1 MKMYTEKRPQRS
13 KAPYVIVATVL
24 AVAVVIGIVMFG
36 GPAEDEPNGGGA
48 SAGKPAEPE
57 ENPVP
62 GGGEEPDP
70 PVPGPA
76 GLTRSLA
83 EQIGPSPL
91 TVTRVDAEKAND
103 CYRKAVKLLE
113 KDVPGSADLLTAR
126 ELLNTAYVSEQ
137 LGGSLAA
144 KAALKLEKL
153 AAMTVLRP
161 GQYVNDKDPYL
172 LSYTFEPGDY
182 LNSTRYT
189 KGDRKGE
196 IRKAGVIA
204 RHELS
209 VPAAAIVRFNGL
221 KSARTFR
228 AGENYK
234 LIRGPFHLVVQL
246 STRRA
251 DLYLRDLYVRGLD
264 VCIGA
269 PETPTPT
276 GYFCIARGGK
286 TRKSQYNPP
295 VDSNKPNKTL
305 RPGDTGYPL
314 DSEGHN
320 MKLRGIPQL
329 GTDIPVS
336 RSYAIHGTNDPSSV
350 GKAASLGCLRFRAED
365 IALLYDC
372 LQEYGDPEDP
382 TVPWKHWSVIWIR
395 K

>member
-13 KAPYVIVATVL
+13 KAPYVIITAVL
-24 AVAVVIGIVMFG
+24 VVAVVIGIVMFG
-36 GPAEDEPNGGGA
+36 GPAANEPNGGA
-48 SAGKPAEPE
+48 SNAGKPAEHK
-57 ENPVP
+57 ENPVS
-62 GGGEEPDP
+62 GGGAEPDT

-83 EQIGPSPL
+83 EQVGPSPL
-91 TVTRVDAEKAND
+91 TVTGVDAEKAND

-137 LGGSLAA
+137 LGGSLAK

-182 LNSTRYT
+182 LNSTRFT
-189 KGDRKGE
+189 KGDRKGQ

-204 RHELS
+204 RHALS

-234 LIRGPFHLVVQL
+234 LIRGPFHLVVRL
-246 STRRA
+246 SALRA

-286 TRKSQYNPP
+286 TRKSPYNPP
-295 VDSNKPNKTL
+295 VDSNRPNKTL

-314 DSEGHN
+314 DTEGHN

-365 IALLYDC
+365 ITLLYDC
-372 LQEYGDPEDP
+372 LQEYGDPDDP